1 MHDINFIRDNPD
13 LFDELL
19 NKRFIDPKSNEII
32 LLDKKKRDILTK
44 SQELRAERKNLSSSF
59 ANLIIPKSCICR
71 VKKDNRH
78 FLHLMESKIHL

>member
-32 LLDKKKRDILTK
+32 SLDKKKETY
-44 SQELRAERKNLSSSF
+44 
-59 ANLIIPKSCICR
+59 
-71 VKKDNRH
+71 
-78 FLHLMESKIHL
+78 